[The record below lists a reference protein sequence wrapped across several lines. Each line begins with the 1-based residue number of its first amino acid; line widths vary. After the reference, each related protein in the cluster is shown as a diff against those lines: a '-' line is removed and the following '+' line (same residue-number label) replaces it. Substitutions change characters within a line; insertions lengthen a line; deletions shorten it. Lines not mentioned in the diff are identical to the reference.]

1 MYIDS
6 AKASQLATMA
16 REVGA
21 EVLEGNLR
29 YPSRTGGWQLGD
41 VDLGDFLGRYRDQR
55 LMVILVPAGKAETET
70 VRCNVC
76 GYIMTEDDEECPR
89 CKFLAEYTT
98 DVERRIGEREQLFED
113 DAYGS

>member
-6 AKASQLATMA
+6 ANASQLATMA

-21 EVLEGNLR
+21 EVLEGNLG
-29 YPSRTGGWQLGD
+29 YPSSTGGWQLGD
-41 VDLGDFLGRYRDQR
+41 VDLLDYLGRYRGQR

-70 VRCNVC
+70 VTCDVC
-76 GYIMTEDDEECPR
+76 GYIMGENEEECPR

-113 DAYGS
+113 VE